1 MVHPAARVLPVILG
15 WRVIRWVGLRS
26 YSIYLWH
33 WPVFVVTR
41 PGLDVPIYGLPLL
54 VLRLAITAV
63 LAEASYRLV
72 EQPIRNGA
80 LGRAWGAVREARV
93 HARWRLGLPW
103 VLGSVALVVLVSV
116 LGIAAISAQPP
127 VAPAEL
133 AEEPGAAGV
142 QSGTQ
147 TSTVTV
153 AAASTATP
161 SASGRS
167 NMKPAPLSTAA
178 PPTARSRATSPT
190 GVASPAT
197 RTSITATPVLT
208 NSGVVPSMPITTPQP
223 TVALSE
229 TQGLSVTQAP
239 SETEPLSATASLS
252 VTAIGDSVM
261 RGAAAALTER
271 VNNIVV
277 DAMVSRQAGAAIRLL
292 KDQHD
297 ARRLG
302 SIVIVHIGNNGF
314 FTAQQFDQ
322 MMQVLTDVPRVLFI
336 NLRVPRRWEQPN
348 NAVLADGVKRY
359 PNAELVDW
367 YAASANR
374 PELFTSDGVH
384 LQPDGRRVYVELIA
398 AQLAH
403 SGQVSR

>member
-1 MVHPAARVLPVILG
+1 
-15 WRVIRWVGLRS
+15 
-26 YSIYLWH
+26 
-33 WPVFVVTR
+33 
-41 PGLDVPIYGLPLL
+41 
-54 VLRLAITAV
+54 
-63 LAEASYRLV
+63 
-72 EQPIRNGA
+72 
-80 LGRAWGAVREARV
+80 
-93 HARWRLGLPW
+93 
-103 VLGSVALVVLVSV
+103 
-116 LGIAAISAQPP
+116 
-127 VAPAEL
+127 
-133 AEEPGAAGV
+133 
-142 QSGTQ
+142 
-147 TSTVTV
+147 
-153 AAASTATP
+153 
-161 SASGRS
+161 
-167 NMKPAPLSTAA
+167 
-178 PPTARSRATSPT
+178 
-190 GVASPAT
+190 
-197 RTSITATPVLT
+197 
-208 NSGVVPSMPITTPQP
+208 
-223 TVALSE
+223 
-229 TQGLSVTQAP
+229 
-239 SETEPLSATASLS
+239 
-252 VTAIGDSVM
+252 M

-292 KDQHD
+292 KDQYD

-374 PELFTSDGVH
+374 PELFTADGVH

-403 SGQVSR
+403 TGQASR